1 MLFSTNVSGAFMT
14 RKPTEPASPAES
26 ARTKVDY
33 GVSAERFV
41 EVWQTSNSAQEVADR
56 TGMPLPIVHAR
67 ASGYRKQG
75 VKLKKMPRAHGRQL
89 DIEALNRLIEEIERG
104 KGKGEHGD
112 GGEKHPQKGS
122 KPKGHTR

>member
-1 MLFSTNVSGAFMT
+1 MT

-26 ARTKVDY
+26 ERPKKDY

-41 EVWQTSNSAQEVADR
+41 EVWQTSNSAQEVRDR

-75 VKLKKMPRAHGRQL
+75 VKLKKMPRTHGRQL
-89 DIEALNRLIEEIERG
+89 DIEALNRLIDEIERG
-104 KGKGEHGD
+104 EVRGEHGGE
-112 GGEKHPQKGS
+112 GGKPPQRAS